1 MLYLGYAWRHGSIH
15 HLLTPF
21 KLRLVAHAQ
30 YSTKNGNGKQVKA
43 ILDQIKGREWG
54 LMILDEVHVA
64 PAR

>member
-1 MLYLGYAWRHGSIH
+1 MCMYVYTCMCMYLPPR
-15 HLLTPF
+15 LTHI
-21 KLRLVAHAQ
+21 R
-30 YSTKNGNGKQVKA
+30 GKKIQVKA